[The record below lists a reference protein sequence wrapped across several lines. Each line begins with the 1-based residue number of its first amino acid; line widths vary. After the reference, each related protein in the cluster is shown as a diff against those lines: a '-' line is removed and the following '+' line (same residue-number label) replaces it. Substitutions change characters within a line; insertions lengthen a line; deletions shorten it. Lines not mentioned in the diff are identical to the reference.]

1 MKVTREAIKKYNK
14 SVLFDQFIFFILT
27 MLVYLVIFY
36 VLEQQGF
43 ILTISIL
50 IVFICFFISDKIFGG
65 RSLGK
70 RLYGIS
76 ISSMK
81 HTSSE
86 KKSIT
91 FKQTAYRRILELIYN
106 PFYYNDQEEAWK
118 KIQSKTNTKIFLL
131 GKKD

>member
-14 SVLFDQFIFFILT
+14 SVVFDQFMFFILII
-27 MLVYLVIFY
+27 LVYLVMFY

-43 ILTISIL
+43 ILTMSIL
-50 IVFICFFISDKIFGG
+50 IVFICFSISDKIFGG

-76 ISSMK
+76 ISNIK
-81 HTSSE
+81 HASSE
-86 KKSIT
+86 KNSIT
-91 FKQTAYRRILELIYN
+91 LKQTAYRRILELIYN

-118 KIQSKTNTKIFLL
+118 KIQTKTNTKIFLI

>member
-14 SVLFDQFIFFILT
+14 SVLFDQFMFFILT
-27 MLVYLVIFY
+27 ILVYLVMFY
-36 VLEQQGF
+36 VLKQQGF
-43 ILTISIL
+43 SLTISIL
-50 IVFICFFISDKIFGG
+50 IVFISFFISDRIFGG

-86 KKSIT
+86 RNNLT
-91 FKQTAYRRILELIYN
+91 LKQIAYRRVLELIYN

-118 KIQSKTNTKIFLL
+118 RIQSKTNTKIFLL
-131 GKKD
+131 EK